1 MLVDIEKEAG
11 IFIKLLDF
19 FKNLITFL
27 FNHSD

>member
-19 FKNLITFL
+19 SKNFITFL